1 MDFKVV
7 FFNSKILPKIQ
18 PPVSHK
24 GAFSSLP
31 ATPGRQL
38 PKPNPNHRNARNAR
52 NNKIKRTNSADYGE
66 TDTYDNYYIRAGNW
80 FNVNLEL
87 TDPDYF

>member
-1 MDFKVV
+1 M
-7 FFNSKILPKIQ
+7 
-18 PPVSHK
+18 
-24 GAFSSLP
+24 P

-66 TDTYDNYYIRAGNW
+66 TDTYDNYYIRAGNR